1 MVQYD
6 VQTVA
11 HIDIPSPN
19 LSAKYWTTSEYQ
31 TAEGHSIAEIST
43 EGDTLQTD
51 GNVNLQTCDMTEKI
65 PSSTVARSRINV
77 ERSIVTL
84 DDNIGKY
91 ADTSEIEVI
100 TQDTLTNNGDTIAT
114 IEAAANNC
122 NMGTVKFSNQG
133 NQGLGP
139 TKNDAGS
146 NAIEAR
152 NDDAYGSNGSM
163 MQATGM
169 VLDDA
174 GYNALEARYE

>member
-1 MVQYD
+1 MDNKTSFIMKEDEGCENNDYATLEIPTKIFHDMAQYD

-77 ERSIVTL
+77 ETAEYIL
-84 DDNIGKY
+84 
-91 ADTSEIEVI
+91 
-100 TQDTLTNNGDTIAT
+100 NN
-114 IEAAANNC
+114 
-122 NMGTVKFSNQG
+122 
-133 NQGLGP
+133 
-139 TKNDAGS
+139 
-146 NAIEAR
+146 
-152 NDDAYGSNGSM
+152 
-163 MQATGM
+163 
-169 VLDDA
+169 
-174 GYNALEARYE
+174 